1 MKVGSFFTGLAF
13 FIGGTST
20 VSFSVS
26 ASTYALSASPNTL
39 AYNTATAV
47 TFTCKRNGNPITS
60 GVSVTS
66 FGGLSG
72 GTTGAKATNSA
83 GQFTETLTST
93 NANGGSYTVSFIDAS
108 GNGASTT
115 IAGEAKP
122 GPTYLYDNEHI
133 WTVSRTNFP
142 GGMEFNSVFCIWG
155 GQSIANTMDLDA
167 TSVVG
172 SDGYTYLRGE
182 YQEQEVSG
190 STINSHYSIARQ
202 E

>member
-1 MKVGSFFTGLAF
+1 M
-13 FIGGTST
+13 
-20 VSFSVS
+20 S

-72 GTTGAKATNSA
+72 GTTGAKTTNSA

-93 NANGGSYTVSFIDAS
+93 NADGASYTVSFTDAS

-122 GPTYLYDNEHI
+122 GPVYKYDGEHV
-133 WTVSRTNFP
+133 WTVSRTNLP
-142 GGMEFNSVFCIWG
+142 GGMEFNTVTCIYG
-155 GQSIANTMDLDA
+155 GQAVASTMDIDA
-167 TSVVG
+167 TSLVG
-172 SDGYTYLRGE
+172 TDNYTYLRGE
-182 YQEQEVSG
+182 YQDQEVQG

>member
-1 MKVGSFFTGLAF
+1 M
-13 FIGGTST
+13 

-72 GTTGAKATNSA
+72 GTTGAKTTNSA

-93 NANGGSYTVSFIDAS
+93 NANGGSYTVSFTDAS

-122 GPTYLYDNEHI
+122 EPVYKYDDGNSWTWQSTWSPDGSIGESFVILFYEGQMVAYNGGRGDTDTPTEGI
-133 WTVSRTNFP
+133 
-142 GGMEFNSVFCIWG
+142 
-155 GQSIANTMDLDA
+155 
-167 TSVVG
+167 
-172 SDGYTYLRGE
+172 DGHTYLRGE
-182 YQEQEVSG
+182 LKETNDQSY
-190 STINSHYSIARQ
+190 TRTHKYAIARQ
-202 E
+202 V